1 MLLNCV
7 FLFNSISFEIWKIL
21 NKTSNWVF
29 GIFLFFLQSSVNLRV
44 CRYVFWGNYRFGRFR
59 QRNLLHDNRRS
70 LTGGGSMN
78 LENPRKTLK
87 CIFCDMYAL
96 TQIFSRNSSLV
107 ETIDFSQSHI
117 KKLNNWNRRLSN
129 FENVHALNLSY
140 NQIDDLRITKK
151 LCRTYNSWLII

>member
-1 MLLNCV
+1 MCV
-7 FLFNSISFEIWKIL
+7 VTSSEAITGSEDLGNEIYYMTIE
-21 NKTSNWVF
+21 
-29 GIFLFFLQSSVNLRV
+29 
-44 CRYVFWGNYRFGRFR
+44 
-59 QRNLLHDNRRS
+59 DRS
-70 LTGGGSMN
+70 TGGGSMN

-117 KKLNNWNRRLSN
+117 KKLNNWSRRVSN

-151 LCRTYNSWLII
+151 FCRTYNS